1 MWALFHLFIAY
12 AGEARVNE
20 EGRAVRLPSAL
31 ASLLRRRLLFVCLFA
46 ALLVAYVLGGLT
58 GLDNLLTSSRFKLAR
73 SDASQNLVLVEIDS
87 RSLAALDAWPWPR
100 SYHAALIERLTEAGA
115 VSVALNIDF
124 SARSSAE
131 EDGQLARAL
140 ANTPSKV
147 VLPVFR
153 QISSRAGGEDH
164 ISLVGPIT
172 SLRENALPGSVNV
185 IADSDGVIRRHN
197 TKESWNDNS
206 VTSMAALLANISQE
220 EGDIFQVDYGIRAG
234 SIPVYSYADIYLEK
248 IDPALL
254 AGKTVLIGASAAEL
268 GARFT
273 VPSYGTVP
281 GTIVHALAY
290 ESLVQGRM
298 LQQLPT
304 AAVAAIGLILAIAF
318 FALFSATSWRR
329 GAGILFAALALVYF
343 TALGVQAWSPTLIDA
358 GFWMLCLV
366 AAYLSAIARGID
378 QQAYRFFIQDMAFQH
393 RREMMDAVLDN
404 NFHGIVITDAEGRIQ
419 FFNKAAAILFN
430 CEREQV
436 LRQPFEQIVPWI
448 NSLQTVSDEEAGKN
462 DGMPAAQH
470 PVEKIFVDKDG
481 VATSL
486 EVILNESSLGIGV
499 NVSERRKR
507 SRKINIYTFRNIEP
521 RKRLELAQEKALDE
535 AISAGRSKAEFL
547 AIMSHELRTPL
558 NAIIGFSDI
567 LRNQIFGPIGSQQY
581 LEYANDIHQSG
592 AGLLTLINDI
602 LNVSRVEA
610 GKFSI
615 EDSVIRLPEVLAP
628 CLNLLRGL
636 ATEKSVQ
643 LTAEIPDGLPQLR
656 VDERLLKQMMINIIS
671 NAVKF
676 TEAGGEIHVGAH
688 VDGAGR
694 YLIETTDNGIGM
706 AEEDIPKA
714 LEPFQ
719 QADGSLDRKYEG
731 SGLGLYLVSK
741 FVGLHGGS
749 VELESAV
756 DEGMMVRLCFPP
768 ERVVASKKSSHATD

>member
-1 MWALFHLFIAY
+1 M
-12 AGEARVNE
+12 
-20 EGRAVRLPSAL
+20 RLPGTL
-31 ASLLRRRLLFVCLFA
+31 AALLRRRLLLVCLFA
-46 ALLVAYVLGGLT
+46 ALLAAYVLGGLT

-100 SYHAALIERLTEAGA
+100 SYHAALVERLTEAGA

-140 ANTPSKV
+140 ANTPSQV

-153 QISSRAGGEDH
+153 QVSSRAGGAEH
-164 ISLVGPIT
+164 ISLVGPIPA
-172 SLRENALPGSVNV
+172 LRENALPGSVNV

-197 TKESWNDNS
+197 TVESWHDIS
-206 VTSMAALLANISQE
+206 VTSMAALLANMSE
-220 EGDIFQVDYGIRAG
+220 EAGGIFRVDYGIRAG
-234 SIPVYSYADIYLEK
+234 TIPVYSYADIYLEK

-290 ESLVQGRM
+290 ESIVQGRM

-318 FALFSATSWRR
+318 FTLFSATSWRR
-329 GAGILFAALALVYF
+329 GAGILVAVLGLVYF
-343 TALGVQAWSPTLIDA
+343 AALGVQAWSPTLIDA
-358 GFWMLCLV
+358 GFWMLCLA

-378 QQAYRFFIQDMAFQH
+378 QQAYRFFVQDMAFQH

-404 NFHGIVITDAEGRIQ
+404 NFHGIVITDAEGRVQ
-419 FFNKAAAILFN
+419 FFNQAAADLFG
-430 CEREQV
+430 CGREQA
-436 LRQPFEQIVPWI
+436 LRRPFEQIVPWI
-448 NSLQTVSDEEAGKN
+448 DSLQTATDEPIEKN
-462 DGMPAAQH
+462 DGMPNALRPIERA
-470 PVEKIFVDKDG
+470 FVGKDG
-481 VATSL
+481 ETTSL
-486 EVILNESSLGIGV
+486 EVIVNESSLGIGQ
-499 NVSERRKR
+499 NSSERRKR
-507 SRKINIYTFRNIEP
+507 SRKIKIYTFRNIEP
-521 RKRLELAQEKALDE
+521 RKKLEQAQQKALDE

-567 LRNQIFGPIGSQQY
+567 LRNQIFGPIGSKQY

-610 GKFSI
+610 GKFNI
-615 EDSVIRLPEVLAP
+615 EESDVWLPEVLSP
-628 CLNLLRGL
+628 CLKLLSGL
-636 ATEKSVQ
+636 ASEKSVN

-676 TEAGGEIHVGAH
+676 TEAGGEIRVRAFI
-688 VDGAGR
+688 DDAGR
-694 YLIETTDNGIGM
+694 YLIETSDNGVGM
-706 AEEDIPKA
+706 AEADIPKV

-719 QADGSLDRKYEG
+719 QADGSLDRKFEG

-741 FVGLHGGS
+741 FIGLHGGS
-749 VELESAV
+749 VEIESAV
-756 DEGMMVRLCFPP
+756 DEGMTVRLCFPP
-768 ERVVASKKSSHATD
+768 ERVVAGKKSLGANN